1 MKSLFRF
8 CLIRS
13 LSGIVETWLG
23 PGGIFSLARTPTR
36 SPPDVKIEHSPL
48 AIHTTALVRAL
59 VMLVAGLDLCYGV
72 GCQAPFTISLQGGFE
87 CSEAAS
93 AK

>member
-1 MKSLFRF
+1 VASQRLHGA
-8 CLIRS
+8 L
-13 LSGIVETWLG
+13 VA
-23 PGGIFSLARTPTR
+23 IFSLARTPTR

-72 GCQAPFTISLQGGFE
+72 GFQAPFTIDLKGGLEF
-87 CSEAAS
+87 SEGTS